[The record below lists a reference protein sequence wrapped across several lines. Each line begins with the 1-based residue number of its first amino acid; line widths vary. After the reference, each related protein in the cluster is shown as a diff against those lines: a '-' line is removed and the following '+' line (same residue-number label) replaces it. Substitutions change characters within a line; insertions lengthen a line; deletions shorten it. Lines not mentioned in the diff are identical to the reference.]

1 MDNIM
6 GQPDE
11 SILVCVYYGPNGER
25 LIRRGGKLAKLL
37 KCPLYILTV
46 DAKPYDELDVEKTG
60 YIDQWKQMAEEYGAT
75 EFIIKTDE
83 KRSATKV
90 IAEVAREKHI
100 TQIILGQTA
109 KSRWEE
115 IAKGSIINILLR
127 EIPFIDLHIISVSRR
142 LNSEENHFEKGV
154 RAYLIQEDEKYRLC
168 FNHAKGTIYEG
179 LFFKEI
185 GTDFNNGV
193 FKFMKDGETLH
204 VQVIDDY
211 VTSLTNI
218 SITDSLKSS
227 SESEEDL

>member
-1 MDNIM
+1 MENFK
-6 GQPDE
+6 GRADE
-11 SILVCVYYGPNGER
+11 SILVCVYFGPNGER
-25 LIRRGGKLAKLL
+25 LIRRGGNLAKALN
-37 KCPLYILTV
+37 CPLYILTI

-60 YIDQWKQMAEEYGAT
+60 YIDKWKQMAEEYCAK
-75 EFIIKTDE
+75 EFIVKTDE
-83 KRSATKV
+83 KRPVTKV

-142 LNSEENHFEKGV
+142 LNEHENHFEKGV

-168 FNHAKGTIYEG
+168 FNHAKGTVYEG
-179 LFFKEI
+179 IFFKEI

-193 FKFMKDGETLH
+193 FKFMKDKETLH
-204 VQVIDDY
+204 VQVTDDY
-211 VTSLTNI
+211 VTSLENVN
-218 SITDSLKSS
+218 ITDSFEASS
-227 SESEEDL
+227 DSDDDL